1 LLIWRWIA
9 FSMSAPNM
17 GQYAL
22 ILREYRWYRGQINP
36 VPLSVVHPNTFKLIK
51 RGIVLN
57 RFRDRLN
64 VL

>member
-1 LLIWRWIA
+1 
-9 FSMSAPNM
+9 MSAPNM